1 MKAAH
6 RIHKWDRP
14 PLYTIFFSTSPLPFF
29 LSLVHDTVIGKRG
42 RDVDLTGWLSLSG
55 SFCSQPPWTEFQGG
69 DPRCLLKLMKRPSL
83 LVCRATEGGS
93 GDGCKA
99 VRRARGRVCHWTDSK
114 SPPTFAGHKAR
125 TVPPRP
131 RLA

>member
-83 LVCRATEGGS
+83 LV
-93 GDGCKA
+93 
-99 VRRARGRVCHWTDSK
+99 
-114 SPPTFAGHKAR
+114 AG
-125 TVPPRP
+125 RP
-131 RLA
+131 RVAAEMVAKLCEEQEEGSATGPTAKVHQLSLVTKPGLCHHALG